1 MIFVNKRVVVVLAV
15 VALAACTHARSATGP
30 VPNPSL
36 DLPQGNLIIAGPGG
50 PELSLHVQIAE
61 TAQAQETGLM
71 NVKKMPD
78 QVGMAFLFDPP
89 TSTPFWMKDTLI
101 PLDIAFWDGRGR
113 VVTTFTMA
121 PCKADPCPV
130 YQPMRRASYVVEMNA
145 GEAGREK
152 VARGSVVDFKLP

>member
-121 PCKADPCPV
+121 PCKADPCHQYDP
-130 YQPMRRASYVVEMNA
+130 AAFYVGAVEINA
-145 GEAGREK
+145 GLLA
-152 VARGSVVDFKLP
+152 ARGIHPGDTVTLTR